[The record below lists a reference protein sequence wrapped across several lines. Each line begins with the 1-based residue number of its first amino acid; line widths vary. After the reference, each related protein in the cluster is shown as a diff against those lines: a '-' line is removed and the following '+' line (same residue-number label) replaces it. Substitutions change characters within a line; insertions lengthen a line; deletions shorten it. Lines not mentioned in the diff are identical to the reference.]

1 MYKVGRY
8 AVLKMSK
15 TIKII
20 DEIEDIDSNYI
31 LYMTDGTSYHISQL
45 MTIHEAAKLEGCEI

>member
-1 MYKVGRY
+1 V
-8 AVLKMSK
+8 VLKMSK